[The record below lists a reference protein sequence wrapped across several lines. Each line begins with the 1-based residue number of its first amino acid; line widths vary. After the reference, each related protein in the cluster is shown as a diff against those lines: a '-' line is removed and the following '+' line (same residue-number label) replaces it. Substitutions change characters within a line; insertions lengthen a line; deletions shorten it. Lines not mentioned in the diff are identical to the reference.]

1 MNHDQAWQRLPDL
14 LDDRDDTTL
23 LTHVRECP
31 ACQRQLFLLG
41 RIDRILRRESPDS
54 AHGGKLSRRTRIL
67 AAGGALAATAAVA
80 AALLILL
87 TQPPQAV
94 AFILRTPVGKVVG
107 EATVAKGDAHNAS
120 LTLVG
125 RDLPAEQGPVFVL
138 WASDGA
144 TSMPVGRFMVDP
156 DGDCRVRFNLP
167 GRHAWDNFWIS
178 RQTGLI
184 IARSRA

>member
-1 MNHDQAWQRLPDL
+1 MNHREAWQRLPDL
-14 LDDRDDTTL
+14 LDDRDDPTL

-41 RIDRILRRESPDS
+41 RIDRILRREAPDT
-54 AHGGKLSRRTRIL
+54 SRRGRLGRTTRIL
-67 AAGGALAATAAVA
+67 ATGGALTAAAAVA
-80 AALLILL
+80 AALVIVA
-87 TQPPQAV
+87 TRPAQAV
-94 AFILRTPVGKVVG
+94 AFALRTPVGKVVG
-107 EATVAKGDAHNAS
+107 KATIAGGDAHNAS
-120 LTLVG
+120 LTFAG
-125 RDLPAEQGPVFVL
+125 RELPADQGPVFVL

-167 GRHAWDNFWIS
+167 ESHAWDTFWVS
-178 RQTGLI
+178 GQTGPV